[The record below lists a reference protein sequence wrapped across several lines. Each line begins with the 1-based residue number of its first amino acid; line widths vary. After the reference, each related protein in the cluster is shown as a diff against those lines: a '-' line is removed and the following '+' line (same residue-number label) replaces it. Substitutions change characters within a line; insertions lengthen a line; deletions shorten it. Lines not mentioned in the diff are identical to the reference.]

1 MTEPKDLLL
10 VNEQLRQSNRRW
22 KTLALAACSALLLV
36 VLFGFVVA
44 YTAQERANRELM
56 RANAPLAEAH
66 EARAEAQRAANP
78 GLSR

>member
-10 VNEQLRQSNRRW
+10 INEQLRRSNRRW
-22 KTLALAACSALLLV
+22 KTLALTACSVLLLV

-56 RANAPLAEAH
+56 RANAALAQAH
-66 EARAEAQRAANP
+66 QARVEAQRAANP
-78 GLSR
+78 GQPR